1 MRRVLAAFREEFFR
15 TEHPERCRKHVSSIE
30 RGASCKRLCMYFRWM
45 VRHDDRGVDFGLWRT
60 IPPSALY
67 LPLDLHTGNMGRALG
82 LLARRQNDW
91 RAVEEIT
98 AALRTFD
105 ADDPVRDACPM
116 KVGTDGVLLGAWVAL
131 GAADR
136 LLLDVGTGTGVIALM
151 LAQRSPA
158 AGVTALDIDAA
169 CAEQARANAD
179 RSPWGGRVTTC
190 CAPVQEYR
198 PEEPF
203 DLVVSNPPYYDRSL
217 LPPDA
222 GRTTARHTVAL
233 THGELIAAACRLLA
247 PEGRLAVILPAVEA
261 QRFREQARGRLAL
274 RRLTE
279 VWSTP
284 RSGVKRCLMEFVR
297 GDAAELRT
305 DRLVIEE
312 APGRFTEEY
321 RRLTGDF
328 YLKF

>member
-1 MRRVLAAFREEFFR
+1 
-15 TEHPERCRKHVSSIE
+15 
-30 RGASCKRLCMYFRWM
+30 
-45 VRHDDRGVDFGLWRT
+45 
-60 IPPSALY
+60 
-67 LPLDLHTGNMGRALG
+67 
-82 LLARRQNDW
+82 
-91 RAVEEIT
+91 
-98 AALRTFD
+98 
-105 ADDPVRDACPM
+105 M

-136 LLLDVGTGTGVIALM
+136 LLLDVGTGTVIALM

-169 CAEQARANAD
+169 CAGAARANAD

-190 CAPVQEYR
+190 CAPVQGVPAGGAVRSGGLQSALLR
-198 PEEPF
+198 PF
-203 DLVVSNPPYYDRSL
+203 AL

-222 GRTTARHTVAL
+222 GAHRGTPYRRAYARRADRRRL
-233 THGELIAAACRLLA
+233 PAACARGA
-247 PEGRLAVILPAVEA
+247 SGGHPAGGRGTAVPRAGAGRLAVAA
-261 QRFREQARGRLAL
+261 ADR
-274 RRLTE
+274 

-297 GDAAELRT
+297 GDAAEFRT
-305 DRLVIEE
+305 DQLVIEE

>member
-1 MRRVLAAFREEFFR
+1 
-15 TEHPERCRKHVSSIE
+15 
-30 RGASCKRLCMYFRWM
+30 
-45 VRHDDRGVDFGLWRT
+45 
-60 IPPSALY
+60 
-67 LPLDLHTGNMGRALG
+67 
-82 LLARRQNDW
+82 
-91 RAVEEIT
+91 
-98 AALRTFD
+98 
-105 ADDPVRDACPM
+105 M

-222 GRTTARHTVAL
+222 G
-233 THGELIAAACRLLA
+233 
-247 PEGRLAVILPAVEA
+247 LAVILPAVEA

>member
-1 MRRVLAAFREEFFR
+1 
-15 TEHPERCRKHVSSIE
+15 
-30 RGASCKRLCMYFRWM
+30 
-45 VRHDDRGVDFGLWRT
+45 
-60 IPPSALY
+60 
-67 LPLDLHTGNMGRALG
+67 
-82 LLARRQNDW
+82 
-91 RAVEEIT
+91 
-98 AALRTFD
+98 
-105 ADDPVRDACPM
+105 M

-169 CAEQARANAD
+169 CTEQARANA
-179 RSPWGGRVTTC
+179 
-190 CAPVQEYR
+190 
-198 PEEPF
+198 
-203 DLVVSNPPYYDRSL
+203 DRSL

-297 GDAAELRT
+297 GDAAEFRT

>member
-1 MRRVLAAFREEFFR
+1 
-15 TEHPERCRKHVSSIE
+15 
-30 RGASCKRLCMYFRWM
+30 
-45 VRHDDRGVDFGLWRT
+45 
-60 IPPSALY
+60 
-67 LPLDLHTGNMGRALG
+67 
-82 LLARRQNDW
+82 
-91 RAVEEIT
+91 
-98 AALRTFD
+98 
-105 ADDPVRDACPM
+105 M

-247 PEGRLAVILPAVEA
+247 PEGRLAVILPAGAAAADRGVVDTPQRGEA
-261 QRFREQARGRLAL
+261 LPDGVRPRRCGGASHRPAGDRGGARPLHG
-274 RRLTE
+274 
-279 VWSTP
+279 
-284 RSGVKRCLMEFVR
+284 GVP
-297 GDAAELRT
+297 AADGGFLPQI
-305 DRLVIEE
+305 LIG
-312 APGRFTEEY
+312 AGKW
-321 RRLTGDF
+321 L
-328 YLKF
+328 YL

>member
-1 MRRVLAAFREEFFR
+1 
-15 TEHPERCRKHVSSIE
+15 
-30 RGASCKRLCMYFRWM
+30 
-45 VRHDDRGVDFGLWRT
+45 
-60 IPPSALY
+60 
-67 LPLDLHTGNMGRALG
+67 
-82 LLARRQNDW
+82 
-91 RAVEEIT
+91 
-98 AALRTFD
+98 
-105 ADDPVRDACPM
+105 M

-158 AGVTALDIDAA
+158 AGVTALDNRCGLRGAGAGERRPFAVGRACDDVLRAGAGVPAGGAVRSGGLQSALLRPFAA
-169 CAEQARANAD
+169 AARRGAHHGTPYRRAHARRAD
-179 RSPWGGRVTTC
+179 R
-190 CAPVQEYR
+190 R
-198 PEEPF
+198 PPAGC
-203 DLVVSNPPYYDRSL
+203 LRPRGVWRSS
-217 LPPDA
+217 
-222 GRTTARHTVAL
+222 
-233 THGELIAAACRLLA
+233 
-247 PEGRLAVILPAVEA
+247 LPAVEA

>member
-1 MRRVLAAFREEFFR
+1 
-15 TEHPERCRKHVSSIE
+15 
-30 RGASCKRLCMYFRWM
+30 
-45 VRHDDRGVDFGLWRT
+45 
-60 IPPSALY
+60 
-67 LPLDLHTGNMGRALG
+67 
-82 LLARRQNDW
+82 
-91 RAVEEIT
+91 
-98 AALRTFD
+98 
-105 ADDPVRDACPM
+105 M

-222 GRTTARHTVAL
+222 GRTTARQ
-233 THGELIAAACRLLA
+233 
-247 PEGRLAVILPAVEA
+247 P
-261 QRFREQARGRLAL
+261 
-274 RRLTE
+274 
-279 VWSTP
+279 S
-284 RSGVKRCLMEFVR
+284 RS
-297 GDAAELRT
+297 RT
-305 DRLVIEE
+305 
-312 APGRFTEEY
+312 AS
-321 RRLTGDF
+321 
-328 YLKF
+328 

>member
-1 MRRVLAAFREEFFR
+1 
-15 TEHPERCRKHVSSIE
+15 
-30 RGASCKRLCMYFRWM
+30 
-45 VRHDDRGVDFGLWRT
+45 
-60 IPPSALY
+60 
-67 LPLDLHTGNMGRALG
+67 
-82 LLARRQNDW
+82 
-91 RAVEEIT
+91 
-98 AALRTFD
+98 
-105 ADDPVRDACPM
+105 M

-247 PEGRLAVILPAVEA
+247 PEGRLAVILPAVEV
-261 QRFREQARGRLAL
+261 

>member
-1 MRRVLAAFREEFFR
+1 MFRFKRF
-15 TEHPERCRKHVSSIE
+15 TIE
-30 RGASCKRLCMYFRWM
+30 
-45 VRHDDRGVDFGLWRT
+45 
-60 IPPSALY
+60 
-67 LPLDLHTGNMGRALG
+67 
-82 LLARRQNDW
+82 Q
-91 RAVEEIT
+91 
-98 AALRTFD
+98 
-105 ADDPVRDACPM
+105 DACPM

-247 PEGRLAVILPAVEA
+247 PEGVWRSSC
-261 QRFREQARGRLAL
+261 
-274 RRLTE
+274 RR
-279 VWSTP
+279 S
-284 RSGVKRCLMEFVR
+284 RHSGSASRRAAGWRC
-297 GDAAELRT
+297 G
-305 DRLVIEE
+305 
-312 APGRFTEEY
+312 G
-321 RRLTGDF
+321 
-328 YLKF
+328 

>member
-1 MRRVLAAFREEFFR
+1 
-15 TEHPERCRKHVSSIE
+15 
-30 RGASCKRLCMYFRWM
+30 
-45 VRHDDRGVDFGLWRT
+45 
-60 IPPSALY
+60 
-67 LPLDLHTGNMGRALG
+67 
-82 LLARRQNDW
+82 
-91 RAVEEIT
+91 
-98 AALRTFD
+98 
-105 ADDPVRDACPM
+105 M

-169 CAEQARANAD
+169 CTEQARANAD

-203 DLVVSNPPYYDRSL
+203 DLVVSNPPYYDRLL

-233 THGELIAAACRLLA
+233 THGEPDRRRLPAACARGASGGHSAGGRGTAVPRAGARPAGAAAADRGVVDTSQRGEALPDGVRPRRCGGVPYRPAGDRGGARPLHGGVPAADGGFL
-247 PEGRLAVILPAVEA
+247 PQILIGA
-261 QRFREQARGRLAL
+261 GKWL
-274 RRLTE
+274 
-279 VWSTP
+279 
-284 RSGVKRCLMEFVR
+284 
-297 GDAAELRT
+297 
-305 DRLVIEE
+305 
-312 APGRFTEEY
+312 
-321 RRLTGDF
+321 
-328 YLKF
+328 YL